1 MTSDRTQSNDRT
13 QSTDILIERTE
24 SASGDKSWSAKI
36 PPRLIRRVIVTALVL
51 IVVLQVSEWTFS
63 RIKGLVFL
71 IFVSWLASLALEPV
85 VAALQR
91 RGIKRGLGTLISL
104 VGLVVFALIFA
115 AAFGQLLISQ
125 LTDLIL
131 GLPDVFDTIAE
142 ALNRLFN
149 LGLTSEQIAE
159 YLSLSSEQI
168 PALATQVAGG
178 LFGVVVST
186 VGIVFNFFTA
196 LLFTFYFTAEAPQ
209 IRAKVA
215 SWLSTEKQLIFLNV
229 WSTAAAKTGGFVISR
244 LIMAIVSATASSIFF
259 LIIGLPYWLPLGIFT
274 GLVSQFIPTV
284 GTYIGG
290 AIPALIGL
298 SESVVTALLV
308 VVFVVVYQ
316 QIENYFIQPR
326 ISSKT
331 MDVHPAVAFAAVII
345 GALLFGPIGALIGI
359 PVAAAIVSLI
369 DTYAHRYEITPELSG
384 QG

>member
-1 MTSDRTQSNDRT
+1 MQKKPT
-13 QSTDILIERTE
+13 QSTDIVFERLE
-24 SASGDKSWSAKI
+24 SANGEKSWSARI
-36 PPRLIRRVIVTALVL
+36 PPKLIRRVVITALVL
-51 IVVLQVSEWTFS
+51 VVVLQVSEWTFS
-63 RIKGLVFL
+63 RLKGLLFL

-104 VGLVVFALIFA
+104 LGLVVFALIFA

-142 ALNRLFN
+142 GLNSLFN

-168 PALATQVAGG
+168 PALATRVAGG
-178 LFGVVVST
+178 LFGVVIST
-186 VGIVFNFFTA
+186 VGIVFSFFTA

-215 SWLSTEKQLIFLNV
+215 SWLSTEKQKIFLNV
-229 WSTAAAKTGGFVISR
+229 WSTASAKTGGFVISR
-244 LIMAIVSATASSIFF
+244 LIMAIVSAVASSVFF
-259 LIIGLPYWLPLGIFT
+259 LIISLPYWLPLGIFT

-308 VVFVVVYQ
+308 IGFVLVYQ
-316 QIENYFIQPR
+316 QIENYLIQPR
-326 ISSKT
+326 ISAKT

-369 DTYAHRYEITPELSG
+369 DTYVHRYEISPELSN
-384 QG
+384 QT

>member
-1 MTSDRTQSNDRT
+1 MRNKVGQT
-13 QSTDILIERTE
+13 TDILIERSET
-24 SASGDKSWSAKI
+24 ASGEKSWSARI
-36 PPRLIRRVIVTALVL
+36 PPKLIRRVIITALVL
-51 IVVLQVSEWTFS
+51 VVILQVSEWTFS
-63 RIKGLVFL
+63 RLKGLLFL

-91 RGIKRGLGTLISL
+91 RGVKRGVGTLISL
-104 VGLVVFALIFA
+104 VGLVIFALIFA
-115 AAFGQLLISQ
+115 AAFGQLLVSQ

-131 GLPDVFDTIAE
+131 GLPDIFDTIAE
-142 ALNRLFN
+142 GLNSLFG

-168 PALATQVAGG
+168 PALATRVAGG

-186 VGIVFNFFTA
+186 VGIVFSFFTA

-209 IRAKVA
+209 LRAKVA

-229 WSTAAAKTGGFVISR
+229 WSTASAKTGGFVISR
-244 LIMAIVSATASSIFF
+244 LVMAIFSAVASSTFF

-290 AIPALIGL
+290 AVPALIGL
-298 SESVVTALLV
+298 TQSVLTGALVLG
-308 VVFVVVYQ
+308 FILVYQ
-316 QIENYFIQPR
+316 QIENYLIQPR

-331 MDVHPAVAFAAVII
+331 MDVHPAVAFASVII

-359 PVAAAIVSLI
+359 PVAAAVVSLI
-369 DTYAHRYEITPELSG
+369 DTYAHRYELAPEVTG
-384 QG
+384 QP

>member
-1 MTSDRTQSNDRT
+1 MQKKPT
-13 QSTDILIERTE
+13 QSTDIVFERLE
-24 SASGDKSWSAKI
+24 SANGEKSWSARI
-36 PPRLIRRVIVTALVL
+36 PPKLIRRVVITALVL
-51 IVVLQVSEWTFS
+51 VVVLQVSEWTFS
-63 RIKGLVFL
+63 RLKGLLFL

-104 VGLVVFALIFA
+104 LGLVVFALIFA

-142 ALNRLFN
+142 GLNSLFN

-168 PALATQVAGG
+168 PALATRVAGG
-178 LFGVVVST
+178 LFGVVIST
-186 VGIVFNFFTA
+186 VGIVFSFFTA

-215 SWLSTEKQLIFLNV
+215 SWLSTEKQKIFLNV
-229 WSTAAAKTGGFVISR
+229 WSTASAKTGGFVISR
-244 LIMAIVSATASSIFF
+244 LIMAIVSAVASSVFF
-259 LIIGLPYWLPLGIFT
+259 LIISLPYWLPLGIFT

-308 VVFVVVYQ
+308 IGFVVVYQ
-316 QIENYFIQPR
+316 QIENYLIQPR
-326 ISSKT
+326 ISAKT

-369 DTYAHRYEITPELSG
+369 DTYVHRYEISPELSN
-384 QG
+384 QT

>member
-1 MTSDRTQSNDRT
+1 MQKKPT
-13 QSTDILIERTE
+13 QSTDIVFERLE
-24 SASGDKSWSAKI
+24 SANGEKSWSARI
-36 PPRLIRRVIVTALVL
+36 PPQLIRRVIITALVL
-51 IVVLQVSEWTFS
+51 VVVLQVSEWTFS
-63 RIKGLVFL
+63 RLKGLLFL
-71 IFVSWLASLALEPV
+71 IFVSWIASLALEPV

-104 VGLVVFALIFA
+104 LGLVIFALIFA

-142 ALNRLFN
+142 GLNSLFN

-168 PALATQVAGG
+168 PALATRVAGG
-178 LFGVVVST
+178 LFGVVIST
-186 VGIVFNFFTA
+186 VGIVFSFFTA

-209 IRAKVA
+209 IRIKVA
-215 SWLSTEKQLIFLNV
+215 SWLSTEKQKIFLNV
-229 WSTAAAKTGGFVISR
+229 WSTASAKTGGFVVSR
-244 LIMAIVSATASSIFF
+244 LIMAIVSAVASSVFF
-259 LIIGLPYWLPLGIFT
+259 LIISLPYWLPLGIFT

-308 VVFVVVYQ
+308 IGFVIVYQ
-316 QIENYFIQPR
+316 QIENYLIQPR
-326 ISSKT
+326 ISAKT

-369 DTYAHRYEITPELSG
+369 DTYVHRYEISPEISN
-384 QG
+384 QT

>member
-1 MTSDRTQSNDRT
+1 M
-13 QSTDILIERTE
+13 II
-24 SASGDKSWSAKI
+24 
-36 PPRLIRRVIVTALVL
+36 TALVL

-104 VGLVVFALIFA
+104 VGLVIFALIFA

-244 LIMAIVSATASSIFF
+244 LIMAIFSATASSIFF

-308 VVFVVVYQ
+308 VAFVVVYQ

-369 DTYAHRYEITPELSG
+369 DTYAHRYEIAPELSG